1 MIDILHKSMI
11 SSNEKQVLGD
21 LFNIVSSLDLPM
33 ILIGAGARLLIFD
46 QKFGEGR
53 GTKDWDVA
61 ISIDSWESY
70 QKLCNSLT
78 TGDSSCFEP
87 TQTSHKFIHIQTKIE
102 VDIVPFGEVSEP
114 DQKIIWPDSGNS
126 MNVSGFTEALFH
138 AKTIVI
144 DDLEI
149 KAVDTPAFLVLKIF
163 AWGDRGERTNKD
175 LEDIAFILLRYEDDD
190 RVYSELAEELA
201 DGSVEFL
208 DANIYLL
215 GQDIYKM
222 LKDKTLTELDL
233 LLNRWIERLEANDPE
248 SLGYQLTVLQAGIR
262 SKNPMHGEEA
272 RGCRQFQ

>member
-1 MIDILHKSMI
+1 MVQHK
-11 SSNEKQVLGD
+11 
-21 LFNIVSSLDLPM
+21 
-33 ILIGAGARLLIFD
+33 
-46 QKFGEGR
+46 
-53 GTKDWDVA
+53 
-61 ISIDSWESY
+61 
-70 QKLCNSLT
+70 
-78 TGDSSCFEP
+78 
-87 TQTSHKFIHIQTKIE
+87 
-102 VDIVPFGEVSEP
+102 
-114 DQKIIWPDSGNS
+114 
-126 MNVSGFTEALFH
+126 
-138 AKTIVI
+138 KTIVI